1 MGYVA
6 FAVGL
11 VLAGI
16 GILIANKVKVLNSTK
31 NILGILIWGFIGFF
45 YIISGH
51 MNWVLLM
58 FVVLI
63 LMAFFD
69 YLKNKRREQAI
80 LNTIQYMINQ
90 EHYTTISVIDINQKL
105 NYNDVEMIEKT
116 LNIYKSKALIPY
128 NIDIVE

>member
-1 MGYVA
+1 MEYVA

-11 VLAGI
+11 VLAII
-16 GILIANKVKVLNSTK
+16 GILIAEKVKLLNSTK
-31 NILGILIWGFIGFF
+31 DILGILIWGSIGFF
-45 YIISGH
+45 YMMSGH
-51 MNWVLLM
+51 INWGLLM
-58 FVVLI
+58 FVGLVF
-63 LMAFFD
+63 MAIFD
-69 YLKNKRREQAI
+69 YFKNKRREQAI

-128 NIDIVE
+128 NINIVE